1 MAQPIQPHTCDC
13 FNSLLV
19 AALLDAFLR
28 SGIPG
33 EPRFGRSLHL
43 LMVRQELL
51 LHVRSSHVDTKPSR
65 FLFGAQERFS
75 SMAACGQAALELMA
89 AALPRLLVLR

>member
-1 MAQPIQPHTCDC
+1 MARPIQPHACDC

-33 EPRFGRSLHL
+33 EPRFGRSLRL
-43 LMVRQELL
+43 PVVRQELS
-51 LHVRSSHVDTKPSR
+51 LHVRSSHETLKILVWGT
-65 FLFGAQERFS
+65 GAILC
-75 SMAACGQAALELMA
+75 MAARGQAALELMA